1 MARLGVCS
9 EKKSKGLFTRGW
21 PRLIKEKIMKNNF
34 VAKNAHKF
42 NKSVKHKD
50 RKKAHKRGEL
60 KHRGAKQWR
69 SDQLAA

>member
-1 MARLGVCS
+1 
-9 EKKSKGLFTRGW
+9 
-21 PRLIKEKIMKNNF
+21 MKNNF